1 MMRPWILRWT
11 SALLVAVGVIGCSSS
26 DERFVELAQ
35 QSVAR
40 QAEQNHEIAQQSQ
53 KVAET
58 THELVQ
64 ADARA
69 RAELIEA
76 QRSLEESLQ
85 AARSKLDNERDKL
98 ELDRQALATAKE
110 REPIVASAIWSAAL
124 LVAVVLPLVL
134 CIYLIRTVGTDAPSH
149 DLAELLVYE
158 LTSEQS
164 LLLPMPQAKS
174 PRQELAPPQPCLPD
188 GESQA

>member
-1 MMRPWILRWT
+1 
-11 SALLVAVGVIGCSSS
+11 VIGCSSS
-26 DERFVELAQ
+26 DERYVELSQ

-53 KVAET
+53 KVAEA

-76 QRSLEESLQ
+76 QRSLEEGLQ
-85 AARSKLDNERDKL
+85 AERSKLDNERDKL

-110 REPIVASAIWSAAL
+110 REPIIANAIWSAAL

-134 CIYLIRTVGTDAPSH
+134 GIYLIRTVGIDGPSH

-164 LLLPMPQAKS
+164 PLLPAPEAK
-174 PRQELAPPQPCLPD
+174 LPQPTLPVPAAETSPERTEAIE
-188 GESQA
+188 GPAS